1 MLVKCLL
8 TRGFRFWDLMQKLV
22 DDELI
27 DRREII
33 SDIFREKPKELDN
46 YFVAGII
53 RCIQKKKTKNET
65 NKKELILLM
74 ICDKTKML

>member
-1 MLVKCLL
+1 MLVKYLL

-53 RCIQKKKTKNET
+53 RCILKIKKNKEQNKQKRTHLVND
-65 NKKELILLM
+65 L
-74 ICDKTKML
+74 